1 MIKEDTAGD
10 IIFRMY
16 VNICLYIF
24 VEKFVFNIPPPTMH
38 KLIYFEIEFKI
49 KKKVKNNAY
58 MD

>member
-1 MIKEDTAGD
+1 MIKEDTASD

-24 VEKFVFNIPPPTMH
+24 VEKFVFNPPPPH
-38 KLIYFEIEFKI
+38 HAQVIYFEIEFKI

>member
-24 VEKFVFNIPPPTMH
+24 VEKFVFNTPPPPPCTG
-38 KLIYFEIEFKI
+38 
-49 KKKVKNNAY
+49 
-58 MD
+58 

>member
-1 MIKEDTAGD
+1 MIKEDTVSD

-24 VEKFVFNIPPPTMH
+24 AGKFVFNTPPPPH
-38 KLIYFEIEFKI
+38 HAQVIYFEFKI